1 MKRTCLC
8 GAVND
13 ATTRIADGKDIEPN
27 VGDYSICFACLR
39 VSTFT
44 ETGYDYVTD
53 MDEVPSYARAQI
65 TMALRVAKAQRGKDK
80 IH

>member
-8 GAVND
+8 GAIND
-13 ATTRIADGKDIEPN
+13 ATTRVEDGKDIEPE
-27 VGDYSICFACLR
+27 VGDYSMCFTCLR

-44 ETGYDYVTD
+44 ETGYDYIEDLDTIPVCQ
-53 MDEVPSYARAQI
+53 RAQI
-65 TMALRVAKAQRGKDK
+65 LLALRVAKEQRK